1 MKLALKNLKF
11 SWLPLLFLALTA
23 GSMIFVFFR
32 KEMLYFVFFLFSSL
46 FVIKNLY
53 KRELLIFVQLLV
65 LFLSL
70 LAINYLFA
78 SSPQSTQKLLA
89 NIVIFT
95 SSIFSAMY
103 YYREENKKLF
113 ISHLYLILKLILIH
127 ALINFFIF
135 PFVKP
140 FLMNI
145 SNGRYDCFTF
155 LNAFFYL
162 KYTHSFSVLGIEFV
176 RNQGIFWEPGILQ
189 IFLNLL
195 LFILCFVKKK
205 RGLIFW
211 MTILAI
217 FTTFS
222 TTGLL
227 VLFVQLLMS
236 FSSEIRKN
244 VLFIPIAVF
253 MTLLMYYI
261 TSINISDKIHGE
273 GKFSFQARFFDLVQP
288 FYMVYENP
296 ITGVGLDDEQFV
308 KTRQKTNFSLNL
320 QAIDFSNVN
329 DKGSTNSI
337 MFFLAAAGIPFTLI
351 LLVMLYYQKL
361 VPEKRKWFFIFVIIS
376 LMTEPI
382 MLRPFFLTFVMSG
395 GIYIINKFRW
405 KIY

>member
-11 SWLPLLFLALTA
+11 SWLPMLFLALTA

-70 LAINYLFA
+70 LAINFLFA
-78 SSPQSTQKLLA
+78 SSPQSTQKLFA

-162 KYTHSFSVLGIEFV
+162 KHTHSFSVLGIELV

-261 TSINISDKIHGE
+261 TSINISDKIHGK

-351 LLVMLYYQKL
+351 LLVMLYFQKL

>member
-1 MKLALKNLKF
+1 MKLASKHLKF
-11 SWLPLLFLALTA
+11 SWLPMLFLVLTA
-23 GSMIFVFFR
+23 GSMVFIFFR

-70 LAINYLFA
+70 LTFNYLFA

-95 SSIFSAMY
+95 TSIFSAMY

-113 ISHLYLILKLILIH
+113 IPHLYLILKIILIH

-140 FLMNI
+140 FLINI
-145 SNGRYDCFTF
+145 SNGRYDCVSF
-155 LNAFFYL
+155 LNVFFYL
-162 KYTHSFSVLGIEFV
+162 KNTHSFSVLGIELV
-176 RNQGIFWEPGILQ
+176 RNQGIFWEPGVLQ

-211 MTILAI
+211 LTILAI

-227 VLFVQLLMS
+227 VLFVQLLLS
-236 FSSEIRKN
+236 FSSEIKKN
-244 VLFIPIAVF
+244 ILFMPIAVF

-261 TSINISDKIHGE
+261 TSINISDKIHGT

-308 KTRQKTNFSLNL
+308 KTRQKTTFSLNL

-337 MFFLAAAGIPFTLI
+337 MFFLAATGIPFTMI
-351 LLVMLYYQKL
+351 LLVMLYYQNL
-361 VPEKRKWFFIFVIIS
+361 VPEKRKWFFVFVIIS

-382 MLRPFFLTFVMSG
+382 LLRPFFLTFVMSG